1 MKIHFSEDGGEW
13 GEEDEWEWEE
23 SDEEEQKEQSEV
35 PENPNK
41 VTSNN
46 SSMKMS
52 STGNYWIYAIL
63 KTYSS
68 KFYKK
73 TKLSDFAWYVLY
85 SSKNQH
91 FVGWALLY
99 TRGAARDGKGG
110 G

>member
-1 MKIHFSEDGGEW
+1 MNKLLHENIFILRVSNFSEDGGEW

-52 STGNYWIYAIL
+52 STGNY
-63 KTYSS
+63 
-68 KFYKK
+68 
-73 TKLSDFAWYVLY
+73 
-85 SSKNQH
+85 
-91 FVGWALLY
+91 
-99 TRGAARDGKGG
+99 
-110 G
+110 